1 MPVTASKSAISV
13 RNRISKKCGHKVIFK
28 EMAKERKDQHDL
40 GASVVAQNHNVNQIL
55 NDIQHHSIKNDFMN
69 KLQKF
74 MIPECIN
81 KAFIA
86 TEKDIR
92 RITHSLNHI
101 VSG

>member
-1 MPVTASKSAISV
+1 
-13 RNRISKKCGHKVIFK
+13 
-28 EMAKERKDQHDL
+28 MAKERKNQHDL
-40 GASVVAQNHNVNQIL
+40 EPTVVAQNHNVNQIL
-55 NDIQHHSIKNDFMN
+55 NDIQQQSIKNDFLN

-74 MIPECIN
+74 VIPECTN